1 MLKPSGLSQLQGP
14 TRATDKMKNLPKVDA
29 VIIGGGWS
37 GLLMASQLG
46 SRTSLSV
53 AVLERGGARKL
64 ADYAGGMDELEYNV
78 RFRMMQ
84 DYSQETV
91 TLRYNLRDRAVPIR
105 QLGNFLPGTGT
116 GGAGEHWGAVC
127 PRYVADLFELYSKTI
142 ERYGAKKLPED
153 HAIVDWGLTWADIE
167 PYYTKGDKLMGV
179 CGKAG
184 NIKGRLID
192 GGNPFEGP
200 RSEEYPLPP
209 MKLPYA
215 SALFEQAAVSLGYHP
230 YPNPAAALSQ
240 NYTNPDG
247 ISRVGCQ
254 YCGFC
259 DRFGCMIGAKAQPTN
274 TLLPIVEK
282 QKSVS
287 LRNNCAVRRIVF
299 DKAARRA
306 RGVQYVDASGEECFQ
321 PADLVV
327 MGSWTLNN
335 TRLMLL
341 SGIGQQY
348 DPATGKGAVGR
359 NLTHQVSAG
368 TQVFVEKP
376 LNRFMGAA
384 PTGICVSD
392 FDGDSFDHS
401 NLPFIRGGTFRVA
414 GTGFQPVVS
423 FGVVPPNVKARWGS
437 EWKKASIEW
446 YDKVIGIGFAG
457 EHIAYKTHFFDLDP
471 RYKDHFGDP
480 LLRMTI
486 DWRQN
491 ELEMVKFAAAKAA
504 EMARAMGAKA
514 VVGPPSFARYDARR
528 YQSTHVQ
535 GGTIMGK
542 SPETSVIN
550 VWGQSWEL
558 PNLFIMGAS
567 TFPQNGSANPTTSVI
582 AFTYRTADALI
593 GRYLKS
599 PAPLA

>member
-1 MLKPSGLSQLQGP
+1 
-14 TRATDKMKNLPKVDA
+14 MKNLPHVDA
-29 VIIGGGWS
+29 VIIGGGWT

-46 SRTSLSV
+46 SRTHLSV

-64 ADYAGGMDELEYNV
+64 ADYLGGMDELEYNV

-91 TLRYNLRDRAVPIR
+91 TLRYTTKDRAVPIR

-116 GGAGEHWGAVC
+116 GGAGEHWGATC
-127 PRYVADLFELYSKTI
+127 PRYQADLFELYTKTV

-153 HAIVDWGLTWADIE
+153 HAIVDWGVTWKDIE
-167 PYYTKGDKLMGV
+167 PYYAKGDKLMGV

-184 NIKGRLID
+184 NLQGKLID

-215 SALFEQAAVSLGYHP
+215 AALFEQASKSLGYHP

-240 NYTNPDG
+240 AYTNPDG
-247 ISRVGCQ
+247 ISRPGCA

-287 LRNNCAVRRIVF
+287 LRNNCAVRRVVF
-299 DKAARRA
+299 DKGAKRA
-306 RGVQYVDASGEECFQ
+306 RGVQYIDANGEECFQ
-321 PADLVV
+321 PADVV
-327 MGSWTLNN
+327 IMGSWTLNN
-335 TRLMLL
+335 TRLLLL
-341 SGIGQQY
+341 SGVGEQY

-368 TQVFVEKP
+368 TQVFVDKP

-392 FDGDSFDHS
+392 FDGDAFDHS

-446 YDKVIGIGFAG
+446 YDKVVGIGFSG
-457 EHIAYKTHFFDLDP
+457 EHIAYKTHYFDLDP

-480 LLRMTI
+480 LLRMTM
-486 DWRQN
+486 DWRPN
-491 ELEMVKFAAAKAA
+491 ELEMVKFATAKAA
-504 EMARAMGAKA
+504 EIARVMGAKA
-514 VVGPPSFARYDARR
+514 VIPPPSYERYDARR

-542 SPETSVIN
+542 SPETSVVN
-550 VWGQSWEL
+550 PWGQSWEL
-558 PNLFIMGAS
+558 PNLFIMGGS
-567 TFPQNGSANPTTSVI
+567 TFGQNGSANPTTSVI

-593 GRYLKS
+593 DRYLKS

>member
-1 MLKPSGLSQLQGP
+1 
-14 TRATDKMKNLPKVDA
+14 MKNLPKVDA

-46 SRTSLSV
+46 SRTHLSV
-53 AVLERGGARKL
+53 AVIERGGARKL

-127 PRYVADLFELYSKTI
+127 PRYVDDLFELYTKTV

-153 HAIVDWGLTWADIE
+153 HAIVDWGVTWKEIE

-184 NIKGRLID
+184 NIKGKVIE

-215 SALFEQAAVSLGYHP
+215 SALFEQAAKSLGYHP
-230 YPNPAAALSQ
+230 YPNPAAALSH

-247 ISRVGCQ
+247 ISRLGCQ

-282 QKSVS
+282 QKSIS
-287 LRNNCAVRRIVF
+287 LRNNCAVRRVTF
-299 DKAARRA
+299 DKAAKRA
-306 RGVQYVDASGEECFQ
+306 TGVQYVDAHGEEVFQ
-321 PADLVV
+321 PADLVI

-335 TRLMLL
+335 TRLLLL
-341 SGIGQQY
+341 SGIGEQY

-359 NLTHQVSAG
+359 NLTHQVNAP
-368 TQVFVEKP
+368 TQVFIDKP

-392 FDGDSFDHS
+392 FDGDAFDHS
-401 NLPFIRGGTFRVA
+401 NLPFLRGGTFRVA
-414 GTGFQPVVS
+414 GTGFQPIVS
-423 FGVVPPNVKARWGS
+423 F
-437 EWKKASIEW
+437 
-446 YDKVIGIGFAG
+446 
-457 EHIAYKTHFFDLDP
+457 
-471 RYKDHFGDP
+471 
-480 LLRMTI
+480 
-486 DWRQN
+486 
-491 ELEMVKFAAAKAA
+491 
-504 EMARAMGAKA
+504 
-514 VVGPPSFARYDARR
+514 
-528 YQSTHVQ
+528 
-535 GGTIMGK
+535 
-542 SPETSVIN
+542 
-550 VWGQSWEL
+550 
-558 PNLFIMGAS
+558 
-567 TFPQNGSANPTTSVI
+567 
-582 AFTYRTADALI
+582 
-593 GRYLKS
+593 
-599 PAPLA
+599 